1 MKLIIWY
8 LLGCITVALLVLFLW
23 ATSADHNQPECQGTN
38 VPAICVQ

>member
-8 LLGCITVALLVLFLW
+8 LLGCITITLLVLILW
-23 ATSADHNQPECQGTN
+23 LTSADHIQPECQGNN